1 MSRSSLTQKSEEDK
15 RSRLDIELDILRV
28 AIDNARITRII
39 YQANLNFDIGPEYVD
54 ALVAGG
60 FLEAKELIRG
70 NSKMIFTTTK
80 KGLNVLKYF
89 GLLNEVIDGKL
100 IAQECPPECPMGR
113 KVIAFLPSFFYLTK
127 NWPCAS
133 FVV

>member
-1 MSRSSLTQKSEEDK
+1 MSKSSLTQKSEEDK
-15 RSRLDIELDILRV
+15 RSRLDIELDILRI
-28 AIDNARITRII
+28 AIGNARITRIV
-39 YQANLNFDIGPEYVD
+39 YQANLNSNIGPEYVD

-60 FLEAKELIRG
+60 FLEAKELIKG

-89 GLLNEVIDGKL
+89 GLLNKVIDGEL

-113 KVIAFLPSFFYLTK
+113 KVIAFLPSFFYLNK
-127 NWPCAS
+127 KLANAS

>member
-15 RSRLDIELDILRV
+15 RSRLDIEIDILRAAQINYV
-28 AIDNARITRII
+28 RITRII
-39 YQANLNFDIGPEYVD
+39 YQANLNFEIGPEYVD

-60 FLEAKELIRG
+60 FLEMKESPKG
-70 NSKMIFTTTK
+70 NSKFIFITTK

-89 GLLNEVIDGKL
+89 GLLNEVIDGEL

-113 KVIAFLPSFFYLTK
+113 KVIAFLPSFFI
-127 NWPCAS
+127 
-133 FVV
+133 